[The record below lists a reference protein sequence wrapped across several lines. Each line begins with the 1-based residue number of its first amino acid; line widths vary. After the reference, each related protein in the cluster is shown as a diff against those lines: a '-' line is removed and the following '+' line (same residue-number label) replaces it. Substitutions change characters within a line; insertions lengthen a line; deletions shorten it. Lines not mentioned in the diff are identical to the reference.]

1 MKSID
6 FSLPFLCV
14 MTSWGENSVRAVSV
28 FSRLSLIKAV
38 FSSPFSSK

>member
-28 FSRLSLIKAV
+28 FSGLSLIKAA
-38 FSSPFSSK
+38 FSSPFGNK